1 MNEFMNLLN
10 LHRYRN
16 GRSEIDYFSR
26 QLRPR
31 YSLIE
36 IDGKFYDRKMLED
49 YIKKQGS
56 TIAPETLKAM
66 NASQITN
73 ATNTNP
79 WRIFGKAKLLQKD
92 VS

>member
-1 MNEFMNLLN
+1 MENFMNLLN

-36 IDGKFYDRKMLED
+36 IDGKFYDRERMRK
-49 YIKKQGS
+49 YIINQGS
-56 TIAPETLKAM
+56 AIAPETLKAM
-66 NASQITN
+66 NKKNTN
-73 ATNTNP
+73 NTMDINP
-79 WRIFGKAKLLQKD
+79 WRIFGKVKFLPKNLA
-92 VS
+92 